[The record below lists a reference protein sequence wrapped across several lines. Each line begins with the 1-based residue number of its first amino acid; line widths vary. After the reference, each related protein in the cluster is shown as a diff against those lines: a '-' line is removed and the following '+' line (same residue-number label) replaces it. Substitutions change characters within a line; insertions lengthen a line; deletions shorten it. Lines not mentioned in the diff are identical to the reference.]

1 MVLVQNEPT
10 QHAAHAEACK
20 EDGDASVRVGVDRRG
35 IRRREL
41 KHLFSGVIGGSG
53 VGHQGVIRGHE
64 GVIRGHQELKHHPH
78 DERQDEEDGVL

>member
-1 MVLVQNEPT
+1 MVLVQQEPT

-20 EDGDASVRVGVDRRG
+20 EDRDASVRVGVDRRG

-53 VGHQGVIRGHE
+53 VGHQGVIRGH
-64 GVIRGHQELKHHPH
+64 QELKHHPH